1 MKRPGA
7 SLARVGLLL
16 AGLAGMLFSNPAYA
30 LSLNGYRRAHHRP
43 PLHYSGAL
51 AAAAQ
56 WHASDLARRNHLDHN
71 GFRDRMGALSS
82 TAAENVAYG
91 CATESCVIRMWA
103 RSAGH
108 RRNMLMKG
116 VSRYGIASAR
126 SDKGRVYWV
135 LELGN

>member
-1 MKRPGA
+1 MKRLGVG
-7 SLARVGLLL
+7 LARVSLLL
-16 AGLAGMLFSNPAYA
+16 AGLTGLLSFSPAHA
-30 LSLNGYRRAHHRP
+30 LSLNAYRRAHHRP
-43 PLHYSGAL
+43 PLRYSGAL

-56 WHASDLARRNHLDHN
+56 WHANDLARRNHLDHN
-71 GFRDRMGALSS
+71 GFRERMSALSS

-91 CATESCVIRMWA
+91 CATESCVIGMWA

>member
-1 MKRPGA
+1 M
-7 SLARVGLLL
+7 LAPMRIILT
-16 AGLAGMLFSNPAYA
+16 AAAIGLALAVPAHA
-30 LSLNGYRRAHHRP
+30 LDLNAYRRAHHRP
-43 PLHYSGAL
+43 PLAYSSEL

-56 WHASDLARRNHLDHN
+56 WHANDLARRNRLDHN
-71 GFRDRMGALSS
+71 GFRERLSVISS

-91 CATESCVIRMWA
+91 CETESCVIRMWA
-103 RSAGH
+103 RSSHH
-108 RRNMLMKG
+108 RRNMLMQG